1 MHRATGYSYPTY
13 SGQAPMAPPKQY
25 PAAHSTSSAFS
36 ASANPNEDWTKI
48 SDLAERRRIQN
59 RIAQRNYRKK
69 LKKRAGSSSASP
81 EQKHEELPDLESG
94 SSIVRASHSASQRV
108 HTNVNQTLSDRGS
121 DMFNQHHSL
130 PTDDKSMFSQ
140 QYTRQ
145 LSTSP
150 PPTSYASIP
159 TTDSIDYSTYPQST
173 IYCGMTASGIDMPLY
188 PQYLPAIPHQY
199 GSNMTV
205 QSMKQEYYGD
215 DEMSPFCMSYA
226 SMAGVDVS
234 TTQTYEPVYTPPL
247 SHDSFDHASPPD
259 STNYPRTPDAYLPV
273 TPPMQFCDRT

>member
-1 MHRATGYSYPTY
+1 
-13 SGQAPMAPPKQY
+13 
-25 PAAHSTSSAFS
+25 
-36 ASANPNEDWTKI
+36 
-48 SDLAERRRIQN
+48 
-59 RIAQRNYRKK
+59 
-69 LKKRAGSSSASP
+69 
-81 EQKHEELPDLESG
+81 
-94 SSIVRASHSASQRV
+94 
-108 HTNVNQTLSDRGS
+108 
-121 DMFNQHHSL
+121 MFNQHHSL

-234 TTQTYEPVYTPPL
+234 TTQTYEPVYVSSKPHLGRNLT
-247 SHDSFDHASPPD
+247 
-259 STNYPRTPDAYLPV
+259 YPSYG
-273 TPPMQFCDRT
+273 